1 MLKIIIIIKVGIII
15 TVYRVRKV
23 RAVKEKIM
31 KIMGVGESENSKTES
46 LGNNKRWEKYNS

>member
-46 LGNNKRWEKYNS
+46 LGNNKWWEKYNS